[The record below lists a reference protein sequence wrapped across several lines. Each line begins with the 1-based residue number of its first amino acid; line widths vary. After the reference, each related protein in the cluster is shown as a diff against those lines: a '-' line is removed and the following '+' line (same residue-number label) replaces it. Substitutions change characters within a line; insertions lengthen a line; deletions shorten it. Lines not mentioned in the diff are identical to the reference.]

1 MHLGEIEHSVVPY
14 EELAAATKESYGCPL
29 SPGLSPGTAHTH
41 SIDEGGAKSGN
52 STGMSSKSSSSS
64 GAIYLDASTNRLHKY
79 IELLLVSD
87 RALVDRLGSAEAAAT
102 HAAAVTNLV
111 AASYERAAWLHGVRQ
126 VSHTQFRQMSHP
138 IPPLYMTD
146 MCVCRLQV
154 LLAAHHT
161 FGGEASPWENELTA
175 DANGEVPYKQLLER
189 FNEWAQSYP
198 TGHDHRVLLTG
209 LDLEEAH
216 FYPPNSSRPFLPAQ
230 FFPPISPPSLAHPVS
245 PPPKY
250 RTPRFSPKSHNPS
263 SSTSER
269 PYLPISL
276 KSQFSHISKA
286 PFLSYF
292 KQPFLP
298 PFLSRHSSPAIPL
311 PPFLSRHFS
320 PAISLPP
327 FLPPFLPQGAVVGA
341 GYLETICDPLHGGSV
356 TMVAADRT
364 PGGVRPMASV
374 ATTLAHEL
382 GHSIGMRHDGETGAH
397 PLPFTRPLTPP
408 DPP

>member
-1 MHLGEIEHSVVPY
+1 VHLGEIEHSVVPY
-14 EELAAATKESYGCPL
+14 EELAASTEESYGCPL
-29 SPGLSPGTAHTH
+29 SPGTTHTH

-111 AASYERAAWLHGVRQ
+111 AASYERAVWLHGVRQ
-126 VSHTQFRQMSHP
+126 VSHTQLRLMSHP

-146 MCVCRLQV
+146 MCVCRLHV

-209 LDLEEAH
+209 LDLEEAQ
-216 FYPPNSSRPFLPAQ
+216 FYPPISSRPFLPAH
-230 FFPPISPPSLAHPVS
+230 FFPPISSRPFLPAH
-245 PPPKY
+245 
-250 RTPRFSPKSHNPS
+250 FSPKSR
-263 SSTSER
+263 TSR
-269 PYLPISL
+269 LSPP
-276 KSQFSHISKA
+276 QVSHT
-286 PFLSYF
+286 
-292 KQPFLP
+292 PFLP
-298 PFLSRHSSPAIPL
+298 KVSQPL
-311 PPFLSRHFS
+311 FVH
-320 PAISLPP
+320 I
-327 FLPPFLPQGAVVGA
+327 
-341 GYLETICDPLHGGSV
+341 
-356 TMVAADRT
+356 
-364 PGGVRPMASV
+364 
-374 ATTLAHEL
+374 
-382 GHSIGMRHDGETGAH
+382 
-397 PLPFTRPLTPP
+397 
-408 DPP
+408 